1 MNVRRRLRPYRG
13 RGADASRALAVDA
26 EGTRQMG
33 DNGGPNIDPGRFRQV
48 LGHLPT
54 GVTVVTAHHPTG
66 PVAMS
71 ANSVTSVSL
80 DPPLILF
87 CPAKSSTS
95 WPKIRE
101 AGRFCVNVFAAH
113 HEEASRRFAA
123 SAVDRF
129 AGVSW
134 HPRLAGPALD
144 DAVAWIECTID
155 AESSAGDH
163 FVVLGAVDQ
172 LDTSGGE
179 SEPLVFYRGRYG
191 SFSAN
196 PTDGPDPQQRP

>member
-1 MNVRRRLRPYRG
+1 MS
-13 RGADASRALAVDA
+13 D
-26 EGTRQMG
+26 
-33 DNGGPNIDPGRFRQV
+33 NIDPAVDPDRFRDV

-54 GVTVVTAHHPTG
+54 GVTVVTAHDPDG

-87 CPAKSSTS
+87 CPAKSSST
-95 WPKIRE
+95 WPHIRDS
-101 AGRFCVNVFAAH
+101 GRFCVNVFAAH

-123 SAVDRF
+123 SGVDRF

-134 HPRLAGPALD
+134 HSRPSGPAID

-155 AESSAGDH
+155 AVHEAGDH
-163 FVVLGAVDQ
+163 LIVVGAVDQ
-172 LDTSGGE
+172 LDIREGAD
-179 SEPLVFYRGRYG
+179 EPLVFFRGQYG
-191 SFSAN
+191 SFLAR
-196 PTDGPDPQQRP
+196 D